1 MYILDDLYLISSEIL
16 TNFQGLAEYINIKL
30 YLSIMKVASP
40 KKLKETTIERATIR
54 SRILMNPKNF
64 FRVHLHGLLL
74 HLLNLYCL
82 DD

>member
-40 KKLKETTIERATIR
+40 KIIKRDNYRTH
-54 SRILMNPKNF
+54 NN
-64 FRVHLHGLLL
+64 
-74 HLLNLYCL
+74 
-82 DD
+82 

>member
-40 KKLKETTIERATIR
+40 KIIKRDNFRTHNKLE
-54 SRILMNPKNF
+54 
-64 FRVHLHGLLL
+64 VV
-74 HLLNLYCL
+74 Y
-82 DD
+82 